1 MTMKPISFNTY
12 VTFLD
17 VLSTIREAKS
27 LDIIGE
33 EYILRGMIPIA
44 LVNLCIRHRIGGI
57 G

>member
-1 MTMKPISFNTY
+1 MLTINFC
-12 VTFLD
+12 D
-17 VLSTIREAKS
+17 VHHGVV
-27 LDIIGE
+27 DIIGE